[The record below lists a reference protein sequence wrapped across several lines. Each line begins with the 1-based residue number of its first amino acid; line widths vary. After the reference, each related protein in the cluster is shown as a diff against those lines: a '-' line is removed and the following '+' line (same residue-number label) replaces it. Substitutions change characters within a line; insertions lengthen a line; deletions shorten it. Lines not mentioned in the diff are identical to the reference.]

1 MASRA
6 EQIAAAER
14 KAAEATKRVRQ
25 LKAAQEMAEARKLV
39 SITKGQRSEDTRRKV
54 LVGAM
59 VLGQM
64 EANAELGKQMTGAL
78 DSYLTRPDDRA
89 LFGLPAKEP
98 QP

>member
-14 KAAEATKRVRQ
+14 KAAEAAKRVRQ

-39 SITKGQRSEDTRRKV
+39 SITKGQRAEDTRRKV

-64 EANAELGKQMTGAL
+64 EASEDARRAMMGAL
-78 DSYLTRPDDRA
+78 DRFLTRPDDRA
-89 LFGLPAKEP
+89 LFNLPEREA
-98 QP
+98 